1 LTLAGDLGV
10 ILGIVMVVGGVAGY
24 LLQARLAPIRP
35 APSADSIAAGEALYL
50 RECSV
55 CHGETG
61 RGDGPLGLTLRPPPA
76 VLTAHVPLHND
87 EELFGFISQGFPGTA
102 MRAYET
108 ELSAEEIWNLVN
120 YLRDRYGEFV
130 ETP

>member
-1 LTLAGDLGV
+1 MLAGGTIGFV
-10 ILGIVMVVGGVAGY
+10 I
-24 LLQARLAPIRP
+24 QERLMPERP
-35 APSADSIAAGEALYL
+35 APSAESIAAGETLYF

-76 VLTAHVPLHND
+76 VLTAHVPLHSDD
-87 EELFGFISQGFPGTA
+87 ELYGFIAKGFPNTA
-102 MRAYET
+102 MRAFEQDLT
-108 ELSAEEIWNLVN
+108 AEEIWNLVN